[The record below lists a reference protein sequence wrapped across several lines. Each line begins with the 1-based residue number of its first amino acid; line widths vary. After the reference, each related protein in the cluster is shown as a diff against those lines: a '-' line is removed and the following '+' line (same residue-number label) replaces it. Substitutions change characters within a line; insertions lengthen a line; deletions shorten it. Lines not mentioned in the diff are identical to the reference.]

1 MSEEEIKKRIEEAE
15 RFKKEDEEIAKKVKA
30 EIGDE
35 DKEKVNKAVTE
46 TIDWVDSNPNAELD
60 EFEAKKKDLEDLW
73 KPIITKAYQAG
84 AAPAGGGT
92 DGAAPTGFPAGGDN
106 KGPEIDEVD

>member
-1 MSEEEIKKRIEEAE
+1 MATIKAIETQSQ
-15 RFKKEDEEIAKKVKA
+15 AKVAAQAKA
-30 EIGDE
+30 V
-35 DKEKVNKAVTE
+35 EKVNKAVTE

-84 AAPAGGGT
+84 AAPSGDAGAGAGAP
-92 DGAAPTGFPAGGDN
+92 DGFSGGDN